1 MVVSLPASDR
11 ADAPHLMNQ
20 YFLVSPEDL
29 ADAAE
34 LQWASCWAALRVW
47 LIPLVI
53 FMILHFARR
62 IG

>member
-1 MVVSLPASDR
+1 
-11 ADAPHLMNQ
+11 MNPE
-20 YFLVSPEDL
+20 YFLVTPEGL
-29 ADAAE
+29 AEAAGI
-34 LQWASCWAALRVW
+34 QWSACMGTLRIW